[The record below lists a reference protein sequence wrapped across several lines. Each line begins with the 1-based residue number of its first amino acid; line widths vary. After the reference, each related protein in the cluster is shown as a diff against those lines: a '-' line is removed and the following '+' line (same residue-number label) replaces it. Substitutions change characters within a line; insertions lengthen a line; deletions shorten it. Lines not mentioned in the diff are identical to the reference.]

1 MLSYLLLDY
10 YGTETEVIKLDLSNL
25 SDFDSLLLG
34 FGVYI
39 LAVFINAVLAS
50 VISFAIP
57 FLGVALAILMYFLLV
72 RPNSGSALWY
82 FVGFFALLIIVLVVA
97 VVVVGGLLLFMFI

>member
-1 MLSYLLLDY
+1 M
-10 YGTETEVIKLDLSNL
+10 IKLDFDLSNL
-25 SDFDSLLLG
+25 SDLDSLLLG

-39 LAVFINAVLAS
+39 LAVFINAILAS
-50 VISFAIP
+50 VIGFAIP
-57 FLGVALAILMYFLLV
+57 FLGIALAIIGYFMMI
-72 RPNSGSALWY
+72 RPNSGSTLWY